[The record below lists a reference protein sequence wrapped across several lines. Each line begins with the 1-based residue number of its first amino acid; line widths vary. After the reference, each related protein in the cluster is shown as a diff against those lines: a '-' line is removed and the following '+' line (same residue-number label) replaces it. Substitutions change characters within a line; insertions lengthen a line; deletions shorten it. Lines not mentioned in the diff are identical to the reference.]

1 MSWFSYS
8 SLIPPSL
15 FILLTSIGLAL
26 AWRWTRLGLVIATV
40 GGALLYLASMPVVAD
55 NLIGYVRDLAPE
67 MPILPSNAPPEAI
80 IVLSADARKSDN
92 PGRPYTVGPATLE
105 RLADAA
111 RTARRLGLPVLV
123 SGGPPGGEVS
133 ESLAGMM
140 SEVLQDDFQVPV
152 HWREDRSSNTYE
164 NAAFSAEILRRAGVS
179 SALLIMHCRDM
190 ARALWSFYAV
200 GYPVIPANCGRSKRI
215 VSQRQS
221 EDEASSLS
229 AGSFFPRVGALL
241 VSRPRAPRA
250 NRLSVVSISL
260 PPRGSRPKR
269 RPRGRHIRIATKLRL
284 RLSPSGAAFTSAA
297 KRSMFRRVRSSD
309 RMPNPVRSRT
319 RSMPASTLRGLVEPL
334 FNDFLRQSFEMLV
347 PPGYTPIGT
356 MKNFISMRRGWAA
369 ARHCRRSHRKWHS
382 AGRRPASLRAHSSVL
397 AT

>member
-55 NLIGYVRDLAPE
+55 NLIGYVRDLGPE
-67 MPILPSNAPPEAI
+67 MPILSSNAPPGAI
-80 IVLSADARKSDN
+80 IVLSADSRKSDN

-105 RLADAA
+105 RLAEAA

-152 HWREDRSSNTYE
+152 RWSEDRSSNTYE
-164 NAAFSAEILRRAGVS
+164 NAAFSAEILRQAGVS
-179 SALLIMHCRDM
+179 SALLITHCRDM

-200 GYPVIPANCGRSKRI
+200 GYPVMPAICGRQKD
-215 VSQRQS
+215 VSQRQP

-229 AGSFFPRVGALL
+229 MGSFFPRVGALL
-241 VSRPRAPRA
+241 VSDRALHELIGLAWYRYHY
-250 NRLSVVSISL
+250 RHGVVGLAGSI
-260 PPRGSRPKR
+260 
-269 RPRGRHIRIATKLRL
+269 
-284 RLSPSGAAFTSAA
+284 
-297 KRSMFRRVRSSD
+297 
-309 RMPNPVRSRT
+309 
-319 RSMPASTLRGLVEPL
+319 
-334 FNDFLRQSFEMLV
+334 RQE
-347 PPGYTPIGT
+347 G
-356 MKNFISMRRGWAA
+356 K
-369 ARHCRRSHRKWHS
+369 
-382 AGRRPASLRAHSSVL
+382 
-397 AT
+397 